1 MAANTMNSIIDEIH
15 RELDALIE
23 VINAFEKHDCRPK
36 ASVLNDNLLPPLTPR
51 TDLSSTTGQRGED
64 GSSPVMIRR
73 QILPS
78 AAAKAKPLVPP
89 KPSKKDLTE
98 ELNKELIT
106 MFSAT
111 SINSETDPSTTTT
124 SGTTAVGVG
133 SGGIGSKKEIR
144 VKMSDPRFS
153 NQVRYVKVHLIATYV
168 PMRDSFKGK
177 VTFTTYV
184 VDSRQQQQT
193 GEENWLGSQESFL
206 NKDLSSDP
214 RQPKVTHAKGKV
226 HVLYDDLF
234 FKNLSQLKESL
245 AEYGLRIKC
254 RLEQHYS
261 FNLYDWR
268 SDTHPIDGSDASR
281 AHEEVAVYEKILKYK
296 KTLNPGFDETDTWE
310 SDGNFLSSLIN

>member
-1 MAANTMNSIIDEIH
+1 MNSIIDEIH

-36 ASVLNDNLLPPLTPR
+36 ASVLNDNLLPLTPR
-51 TDLSSTTGQRGED
+51 TDLSTIGQRGGED
-64 GSSPVMIRR
+64 GSSPVVIRR

-78 AAAKAKPLVPP
+78 AAAKAKPMVPP

-111 SINSETDPSTTTT
+111 SINSETDPSTTT
-124 SGTTAVGVG
+124 GTTTAGT
-133 SGGIGSKKEIR
+133 GGIGSKKEIR

-193 GEENWLGSQESFL
+193 SEGNWLGSQDSFL
-206 NKDLSSDP
+206 NKDPSDL

-254 RLEQHYS
+254 RLEQQYS

-268 SDTHPIDGSDASR
+268 SDTHPIDGNDASR